1 MFINFS
7 LLVVLL
13 SVAIFLIF
21 NKKINYQTKKTGKI
35 FAVLLFLIYLVRLFS
50 PDDAITKVFNIFLV
64 DIQTPIDA
72 IDTWLFS
79 PFMTSFI
86 IILRWLSITSMVFLI
101 MTPFLKIKEM
111 KFFGGFLGTLVAIL
125 NIVFFKEHLIAMQK
139 EVNYLTFKAVQ
150 YTIENGLFL
159 FFALTVLLES
169 IKNKEKIWPNKKN
182 FHYFI
187 YAFLGG
193 LFFLMPQTILYNFF
207 GNHGVVPKEFNVSHL
222 ALIIF
227 PVVLMLT
234 IYYSLRKK
242 PQKYKDALM
251 IFMSIA
257 AVFQYFYIRRLGLP
271 ALPLHLCNTAVI
283 LLFFGIVFR
292 IDQFF
297 YFAYFANVVGA
308 IAAIILPNYTLDLF
322 SFQVVHFTYNHLYA
336 LIIPILGVAL
346 HTFPRPKLS
355 HMYKAISVFVVYYI
369 VVVFLNAWFNNYEP
383 VDYFFAY
390 SDFLTDMFNVRKVQ
404 FDYITTLDYGG
415 LTFKFYW
422 LFQLIYFFSFIFLMF
437 ASWFIYDASYQM
449 VDQHARLRKRQRQ
462 IKKDKIRLNKLLAG
476 RKASEPINPEGKDM
490 IKIINFSKRYG
501 HSERYAVK
509 DFSLEVKGGEIYGF
523 LGHNGAGKSTTIK
536 SIVGIQSITEG
547 EIEVCGYSIKSQP
560 LEAKLRIGYVSD
572 NHAVYEKL
580 TGREYI
586 HYVASLYR
594 VPKDKRNTRLN
605 ELLDKLALADAIDQ
619 MIKSYSHG
627 MRQKLVVIASLIHE
641 PPVWILDEPLT
652 GLDPTSSFQIKE
664 IMKEHARKGNIV
676 FFSSHVI
683 EVVEKICTKIA
694 VITRGVLTGVYNID
708 VLRDQNISLE
718 ELYLDEVNQ
727 QVNGEQ

>member
-1 MFINFS
+1 MLINT
-7 LLVVLL
+7 LLPVAALLISIVLN
-13 SVAIFLIF
+13 F
-21 NKKINYQTKKTGKI
+21 NKKIKYQTKKVGR
-35 FAVLLFLIYLVRLFS
+35 VLSVILFLLYLVRLFS
-50 PDDAITKVFNIFLV
+50 PDDAIAKVFNIFLV

-79 PFMTSFI
+79 PSMTAFI
-86 IILRWLSITSMVFLI
+86 IILRWLGIVSIVFLVMI
-101 MTPFLKIKEM
+101 PFTEIKEM
-111 KFFGGFLGTLVAIL
+111 KFFGGVLGTIVGIL
-125 NIVFFKEHLIAMQK
+125 NVVFFKEHLIALQN
-139 EVNYLTFKAVQ
+139 EVNYLTFKALQ
-150 YTIENGLFL
+150 YTIENTIFL
-159 FFALTVLLES
+159 FFSFNVLLAS
-169 IKNKEKIWPNKKN
+169 IKNKEKIWPNRKN
-182 FHYFI
+182 FQYYIFALI
-187 YAFLGG
+187 GA
-193 LFFLMPQTILYNFF
+193 LFFLMPQTLFYNFF
-207 GNHGVVPKEFNVSHL
+207 GNYGVVPKELNLSHL
-222 ALIIF
+222 MLIVF
-227 PVVLMLT
+227 PVVLMT
-234 IYYSLRKK
+234 IIYYSLRKK
-242 PQKYKDALM
+242 PQKYKDA
-251 IFMSIA
+251 IIIYMSIA

-283 LLFFGIVFR
+283 LLFFAVVFK

-355 HMYKAISVFVVYYI
+355 HMHKAIMVFVVYYI

-390 SDFLTDMFNVRKVQ
+390 SDFLTDMFNVKRIQ
-404 FDYITTLDYGG
+404 FDYIVKFDFRG

-422 LFQLIYFFSFIFLMF
+422 LFQLIYFFGFIFLMF
-437 ASWFIYDASYQM
+437 ASWYVYDSFYQM
-449 VDQHARLRKRQRQ
+449 ADQHARLRNRQRQ
-462 IKKDKIRLNKLLAG
+462 IRRDKTRLAKLLAG

-490 IKIINFSKRYG
+490 IKISNFSKRYG
-501 HSERYAVK
+501 HSEHYAVK
-509 DFSLEVKGGEIYGF
+509 NFSLEVQGGEIYGF

-586 HYVASLYR
+586 HYVANLYR
-594 VPKDKRNTRLN
+594 VPNDKRDERLN
-605 ELLDKLALADAIDQ
+605 TLLEKLALTDAIDQ

-664 IMKEHARKGNIV
+664 IMKEHAGKGNIV

-694 VITRGVLTGVYNID
+694 VITRGELTGVYNID
-708 VLRDQNISLE
+708 VLRDKNISLE
-718 ELYLDEVNQ
+718 ELYLEGVHQ
-727 QVNGEQ
+727 QFSGV